1 MRIPIYQID
10 AFTSRRFAGNP
21 AAVCPLEKWL
31 EEETLRAIAAENNL
45 AETAFF
51 VPQNGGYQLRW
62 FTPAVEVKLCGH
74 ATLATGHVVLNR
86 LHPERDSVRFHTLS
100 GELTVSRDGERLL
113 MDFPALPI
121 TKRHDDPSV
130 VADALGA
137 RPREL
142 LEADRGVAVF
152 DKAVDVRNLQ
162 PDIAKIAALD
172 FGSIVV
178 TAPGEGAVDFVSRY
192 FAPKFG
198 VPEDPVTGS
207 AHCVLTPFWAQRLGK
222 SKLHARQVS
231 PRGGELWL
239 ENADGRVRL
248 SGNCV
253 PVIEGTLTV

>member
-1 MRIPIYQID
+1 VHIPIYQID
-10 AFTSRRFAGNP
+10 AFTSQRFTGNP

-31 EEETLRAIAAENNL
+31 GDETLLAIAAENNL

-51 VPQNGGYQLRW
+51 VPLDGGYHLRW

-74 ATLATGHVVLNR
+74 ATLATGHVILNR
-86 LHPERDSVRFHTLS
+86 LQPDLKSVRFRTLS

-121 TKRHDDPSV
+121 TKQHDDPGV
-130 VADALGA
+130 VEGALGA

-142 LEADRGVAVF
+142 LEADRAVAVF
-152 DKAVDVRNLQ
+152 ESAAEVQNLQ
-162 PDIAKIAALD
+162 PDFGRIAALP
-172 FGSIVV
+172 FNSIVV
-178 TAPGEGAVDFVSRY
+178 TAPGQGNVDFVSRY
-192 FAPKFG
+192 FAPNFG

-207 AHCVLTPFWAQRLGK
+207 AHCVLTPYWAQRLGK

-239 ENADGRVRL
+239 EALDGRVRL

-253 PVIEGTLTV
+253 PVLEGTLTV